1 MKKSILALLFMIAY
15 VIGCSNQ
22 NQETAV
28 KDEAEEVLNQ
38 YTTAIT
44 EHDYSSL
51 VELYSGDYDWLSNFS
66 SEEERNDKEKVF
78 ANYLT
83 AVLGET
89 EKIYLDSIVSKE
101 VVNDDEIVY
110 TITFKREDGSQ
121 FDVGDKE
128 TRNSK
133 FKYTVK
139 KIDGRFKVMDPP
151 PYQP

>member
-1 MKKSILALLFMIAY
+1 M
-15 VIGCSNQ
+15 
-22 NQETAV
+22 
-28 KDEAEEVLNQ
+28 
-38 YTTAIT
+38 
-44 EHDYSSL
+44 
-51 VELYSGDYDWLSNFS
+51 
-66 SEEERNDKEKVF
+66 
-78 ANYLT
+78 
-83 AVLGET
+83 LGET